1 MVLSHFTNKPNDDL
15 HVLEALKLDIGGKIP
30 ENEPFEGE
38 IGPKNEGTAAVDA
51 NKSVTL

>member
-1 MVLSHFTNKPNDDL
+1 MVLSHFTSNPSGNS
-15 HVLEALKLDIGGKIP
+15 HVLEAFKLSFEGKIP

-38 IGPKNEGTAAVDA
+38 IGPKNEGTAAEDA